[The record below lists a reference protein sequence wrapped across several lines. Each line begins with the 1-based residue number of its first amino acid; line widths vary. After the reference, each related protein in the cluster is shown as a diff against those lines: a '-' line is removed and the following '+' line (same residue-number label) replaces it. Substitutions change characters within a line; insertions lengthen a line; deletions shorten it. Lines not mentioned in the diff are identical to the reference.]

1 MGATGWLMPTI
12 ADTVCEML
20 AHDEA
25 VALERIASLEADV
38 ASYRELAVMAIS
50 ALRELTQRHDRLR
63 EQHARLRD
71 QYQALR
77 EEVLGQVTA

>member
-1 MGATGWLMPTI
+1 
-12 ADTVCEML
+12 
-20 AHDEA
+20 
-25 VALERIASLEADV
+25 
-38 ASYRELAVMAIS
+38 MAIS

-63 EQHARLRD
+63 EQHARLRA